1 MGCIHLVSYHKKHL
15 QPAGYDRKRSWCHS
29 PACRAR
35 QAFSDRGAD
44 CKYCSDCSWQRN
56 LVSNDKT
63 FQEPFK
69 RQLMISMNMRNVTF
83 FQAFCRYRHLLALGA
98 SGRPVSGLRT
108 VRRPSHTYA
117 YICIKVYY
125 VMHAYF
131 KLKLKLCMHYIVNL
145 YICMHKYA

>member
-1 MGCIHLVSYHKKHL
+1 MIGQCKNDRYGWVHTTTFPSMPPEGLGCVGCIHLVSYHKKHL

-44 CKYCSDCSWQRN
+44 CKYCSDCSRQRN

-98 SGRPVSGLRT
+98 SGRPVSGLLYERFAGH
-108 VRRPSHTYA
+108 RILMHTY
-117 YICIKVYY
+117 V
-125 VMHAYF
+125 
-131 KLKLKLCMHYIVNL
+131 
-145 YICMHKYA
+145 